1 MKEIILDSSR
11 AMDHLE
17 ALGYEVGS
25 RKDLLSYM
33 ISAGVKPSD
42 EAFQAYHKEYQEY
55 FIQYEAAKSAFEK
68 EFVEPLAPGRRLT
81 WNLDFATRRL
91 TVEGLS

>member
-1 MKEIILDSSR
+1 MKEIILDSSK

-33 ISAGVKPSD
+33 INTGVKPAE
-42 EAFQAYHKEYQEY
+42 EAFQAYHKE
-55 FIQYEAAKSAFEK
+55 
-68 EFVEPLAPGRRLT
+68 
-81 WNLDFATRRL
+81 
-91 TVEGLS
+91 

>member
-1 MKEIILDSSR
+1 MKKIILENNE
-11 AMDHLE
+11 AIGHLE

-33 ISAGVKPSD
+33 ISTGVKPSD
-42 EAFQAYHKEYQEY
+42 EAFQAYHKEYQGF
-55 FIQYEAAKSAFEK
+55 FIQYEEAKSAFEK

-81 WNLDFATRRL
+81 WNLDFATRQL
-91 TVEGLS
+91 TVEELA